1 MNDHLINRSLQALK
15 DRYVDGVGFVN
26 NIGGRYR
33 PDAACWAILAL
44 RASQEAGDR
53 LIQKARKRLMAV
65 QAKDGRVCVSPEHL
79 DAYWPTPLTIL
90 AWHGSAEYEKERFKA
105 IKFLLKFS
113 EIKTQDI
120 PKRIIGHD
128 RTIKGWS
135 WIARTS
141 PWVEPTA
148 LALIALRVAQYQ
160 THNRVQDAVRLLMD
174 RQLPHGGW
182 NYGNTFVFE
191 QELRAIPINTG
202 ISLQA
207 LSGLVARQ
215 KVTKSILY
223 LQSQLENMR
232 TPFTLGW
239 SLLGLNAWSEAPKKT
254 SKLVFDILQRH
265 EKYDRYDTASLG
277 VLLLAYFC
285 KNGLIPFLQQSIKT
299 DQKQ

>member
-1 MNDHLINRSLQALK
+1 MNDHFINRFVQALK

-26 NIGGRYR
+26 NLSGRYR

-44 RASQEAGDR
+44 RASQEAEDG
-53 LIQKARKRLMAV
+53 LIQKARMRLAAI
-65 QAKDGRVCVSPEHL
+65 QAKDGRVCVSADHP
-79 DAYWPTPLTIL
+79 DAYWPTPLAIL

-120 PKRIIGHD
+120 PKQIIGHD
-128 RTIKGWS
+128 ITIKGWP
-135 WIARTS
+135 WIARTAS
-141 PWVEPTA
+141 WVEPTA
-148 LALIALRVAQYQ
+148 LALIALRVTQHQ
-160 THNRVQDAVRLLMD
+160 THNRAQNAVRMLMD

-191 QELRAIPINTG
+191 QELRAIPITTG

-215 KVTKSILY
+215 KVAKSILY
-223 LQSQLENMR
+223 LQSQLEHMR
-232 TPFTLGW
+232 TPLTLGW
-239 SLLGLNAWSEAPKKT
+239 SLLGLNAWSEVPKKT
-254 SKLVFDILQRH
+254 SRLVLDILQKH
-265 EKYDRYDTASLG
+265 EKYDRYDTTSLA

-285 KNGLIPFLQQSIKT
+285 DNGLIPFFEQSVKT
-299 DQKQ
+299 DLKQ